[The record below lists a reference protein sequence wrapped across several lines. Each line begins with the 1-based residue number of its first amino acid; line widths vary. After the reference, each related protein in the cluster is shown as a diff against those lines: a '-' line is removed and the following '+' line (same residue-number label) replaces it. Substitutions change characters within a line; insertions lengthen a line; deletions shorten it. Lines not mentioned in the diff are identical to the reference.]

1 MKKTFL
7 TSGVIALALFGWL
20 MSGYLTKPA
29 TEFTASLAEQNA
41 LASKVDFETPPTKVR
56 VQSSSA
62 SPRTRFAVIR
72 GKTENKRT
80 VDVKTETTG
89 RIEERLIERGS
100 EVTKGQVLCKIA
112 IEDRRVAVDEALQ
125 TLNKAKIDYQGALRL
140 KKQGFNSQSTIA
152 EKKAQLATANA
163 MLKRREIALAKT
175 KVTAPFDGV
184 VENLGLEVGDYAAP
198 GNSCATLVDL
208 DPMLMVGQVS
218 EKMVLDLKVG
228 GTVFGIL
235 SNGAKVTGT
244 LTFIGKQGDKATRTY
259 PIEAELDNEKGLLR
273 SGLTTEIQIPTDE
286 VLAHQ
291 VSPAIFTLDDYG
303 KIGIRTVN
311 EKNVVEFHH
320 VEILSEDEQG
330 AWVTGLPNQTNIITV
345 GHELVIQGERVDPVL
360 DTSNLPNRS
369 GLATKNSNP
378 SDSKS

>member
-7 TSGVIALALFGWL
+7 TSAVIALAILGWL

-62 SPRTRFAVIR
+62 SPRTRFTVIR

-80 VDVKTETTG
+80 VDVKTEITG

-100 EVTKGQVLCKIA
+100 EVTEGQVLCKIA

-140 KKQGFNSQSTIA
+140 KRQGFNSESTIA

-198 GNSCATLVDL
+198 GNSCVTLVDL
-208 DPMLMVGQVS
+208 DPMLMIGQVS

-228 GTVFGIL
+228 KTVFGIL
-235 SNGAKVTGT
+235 SNGEKVAGT
-244 LTFIGKQGDKATRTY
+244 LTFIGKQSDTATRTY
-259 PIEAELDNEKGLLR
+259 PIEAELDNGKGLLR

-311 EKNVVEFHH
+311 EKNIVEFHH
-320 VEILSEDEQG
+320 VEILSEDAQG

-345 GHELVIQGERVDPVL
+345 GHELVVQGERVDPVL
-360 DTSNLPNRS
+360 DTSNLPNQS
-369 GLATKNSNP
+369 GLATKNSGP
-378 SDSKS
+378 TDSKS

>member
-125 TLNKAKIDYQGALRL
+125 TLNKAK
-140 KKQGFNSQSTIA
+140 
-152 EKKAQLATANA
+152 
-163 MLKRREIALAKT
+163 
-175 KVTAPFDGV
+175 
-184 VENLGLEVGDYAAP
+184 
-198 GNSCATLVDL
+198 L
-208 DPMLMVGQVS
+208 D
-218 EKMVLDLKVG
+218 
-228 GTVFGIL
+228 
-235 SNGAKVTGT
+235 
-244 LTFIGKQGDKATRTY
+244 
-259 PIEAELDNEKGLLR
+259 
-273 SGLTTEIQIPTDE
+273 
-286 VLAHQ
+286 
-291 VSPAIFTLDDYG
+291 
-303 KIGIRTVN
+303 
-311 EKNVVEFHH
+311 
-320 VEILSEDEQG
+320 
-330 AWVTGLPNQTNIITV
+330 
-345 GHELVIQGERVDPVL
+345 
-360 DTSNLPNRS
+360 
-369 GLATKNSNP
+369 
-378 SDSKS
+378 